1 MTSADCGWEPGD
13 SPCCCP
19 GARCDGR
26 PERGA
31 ALMAARWA
39 ARGSQPE
46 RGVDEF
52 TVPAEKSRLLEGS
65 RGRIE
70 SLFEVRLA
78 VLRAQGDWR
87 SAIRPPGQPLP
98 AASRI
103 WVQLA
108 GGGKA
113 VRSAKE
119 YIKGLCEPELEE
131 KEYYPKDMH
140 CIFVGAQSLF
150 LNSLIQDTCAD
161 IMVLEIGL
169 LSIKGVT
176 EAVVMAQSH
185 VQQFVKLFE
194 NNESLLSDNESEIK
208 KQFRQF
214 VESHA
219 DKYTMDLLILPSSLK
234 RELLILTQTE
244 CCEVESEIIDLTGSE
259 SPTEFLQNEASK
271 VIATNG
277 DGRAGSEEA
286 RNSAGTPVTEL
297 TKQMDTVFSDAPETG
312 FSPINVMP
320 LSEAVVPKERQSCKR
335 RSSHD
340 EERLPKKPFSLEND
354 QEVKPASH
362 SNPSDSKAI
371 TDLFS
376 DSYSESD
383 DPSYCLKEAGDTS
396 EEMEYTILVN
406 FFRTMGYSQ
415 NIVEKVIGIL
425 GQSVEPLTL
434 LEEIEKE
441 NIKFQKEHEQS
452 SQKPRTINPPL
463 GSNANNSQKLEDK
476 GISSNRSPLKSSHT
490 SNETKNEHHKIRDS
504 PSIQVN
510 AEGKT
515 HMLVRKPASPSN
527 KNSTVCYKQRG
538 IYCPDKNR
546 SSRSGDVETD
556 GVNSGVTQALKDADF
571 VARGSS
577 DVQHSST
584 KTKTAV
590 QQKSAGPSI
599 VQNSHP
605 VFEDQFGHCSSSPV
619 RFQNQRL
626 SQTSDSEN
634 LTPDHVLSTQI
645 HPSDSDRETV
655 GPRRHHSDPSI
666 TGVQRFL
673 DSLKKPYK
681 LELKNEPGNPYLKHI
696 IIDGSNVAISHGL
709 RKFFSCRGIAIAV
722 DYFWK
727 RGHRNITVF
736 VPQWRTR
743 RDPSTTEQDFLTQ
756 LQDVGILSL
765 TPARMVL
772 GTRIAS
778 HDDRFLLHLAD
789 KTGGVIVTN
798 DNFREFVTESLAW
811 RDIIQKRLLQY
822 TFAGDIFMV
831 PDDPLGR
838 NGPRLDD
845 FLRSEGCS
853 RDFWSAQNALQR
865 SGQHYSETSFSV
877 PVLKPTSSSQQS
889 KNRVHDDHSSTWL
902 PLETN
907 TQACLA
913 GPPQRSASETVQLRE
928 ALIKIFPDYE
938 QRQKIDKILADHP
951 FMRDLNALSAMV
963 LD

>member
-1 MTSADCGWEPGD
+1 
-13 SPCCCP
+13 
-19 GARCDGR
+19 
-26 PERGA
+26 
-31 ALMAARWA
+31 
-39 ARGSQPE
+39 
-46 RGVDEF
+46 
-52 TVPAEKSRLLEGS
+52 
-65 RGRIE
+65 
-70 SLFEVRLA
+70 
-78 VLRAQGDWR
+78 
-87 SAIRPPGQPLP
+87 
-98 AASRI
+98 
-103 WVQLA
+103 
-108 GGGKA
+108 
-113 VRSAKE
+113 E

-140 CIFVGAQSLF
+140 CIFVGAQNMF

-161 IMVLEIGL
+161 IAVLEIGL
-169 LSIKGVT
+169 LIIKGGA

-194 NNESLLSDNESEIK
+194 NNESLPSDNESEIK

-214 VESHA
+214 VEAHA

-234 RELLILTQTE
+234 RELLSLTQTE
-244 CCEVESEIIDLTGSE
+244 CCEVESDIIDLTGPE
-259 SPTEFLQNEASK
+259 SPTEFLQDKASK
-271 VIATNG
+271 VLVTNR
-277 DGRAGSEEA
+277 DGRMGGEEA
-286 RNSAGTPVTEL
+286 RNNAGTPVTEL
-297 TKQMDTVFSDAPETG
+297 TKQMDTVFSDAPETS
-312 FSPINVMP
+312 FVPINVVP
-320 LSEAVVPKERQSCKR
+320 SLEAVVSKERQSCKR
-335 RSSHD
+335 RSSD
-340 EERLPKKPFSLEND
+340 AEERLPKKQFSLEND
-354 QEVKPASH
+354 QEVKSASN
-362 SNPSDSKAI
+362 SDPSERDAVIDLLSDSCG
-371 TDLFS
+371 
-376 DSYSESD
+376 ESD
-383 DPSYCLKEAGDTS
+383 DPTYSIKEGDDIS
-396 EEMEYTILVN
+396 EEMEYKILVN

-441 NIKFQKEHEQS
+441 NLKFQKEHERS

-476 GISSNRSPLKSSHT
+476 GISSSKNLLKSSHP
-490 SNETKNEHHKIRDS
+490 SKETKNEHHKIIDVPSTQADGEDKMHIVVCKPLSGKSSAICCKQRDIYCS
-504 PSIQVN
+504 
-510 AEGKT
+510 GKN
-515 HMLVRKPASPSN
+515 R
-527 KNSTVCYKQRG
+527 NST
-538 IYCPDKNR
+538 
-546 SSRSGDVETD
+546 SSDTETD
-556 GVNSGVTQALKDADF
+556 GVITFSPIQAGVSKEVDF

-577 DVQHSST
+577 DVQHISA
-584 KTKTAV
+584 KTKTAA
-590 QQKSAGPSI
+590 QQKSAGPSA

-605 VFEDQFGHCSSSPV
+605 VVEDQLGHCSSSQV
-619 RFQNQRL
+619 RSHNQHPFQASNF
-626 SQTSDSEN
+626 EN
-634 LTPDHVLSTQI
+634 PPPAHVLSSKI
-645 HPSDSDRETV
+645 HPSNPDKETV
-655 GPRRHHSDPSI
+655 GPYRRHIDPSV

-673 DSLKKPYK
+673 ESLKKPYR
-681 LELKNEPGNPYLKHI
+681 LELKNEPGKPYLKHI

-727 RGHRNITVF
+727 RGHRNITAF

-743 RDPSTTEQDFLTQ
+743 RDPYITEQDFLTQ

-772 GTRIAS
+772 GARIAA

-798 DNFREFVTESLAW
+798 DNFREFVTESFAW
-811 RDIIQKRLLQY
+811 REIIQKRLLQY

-853 RDFWSAQNALQR
+853 RDFLSAQKALQ
-865 SGQHYSETSFSV
+865 SGGQYSSETPFFMQV
-877 PVLKPTSSSQQS
+877 PKPAGSSRQP
-889 KNRVHDDHSSTWL
+889 KNRVHGDRSAAWL

-907 TQACLA
+907 MKACLA
-913 GPPQRSASETVQLRE
+913 IPPQRSASETVQLRE
-928 ALIKIFPDYE
+928 ALRKIFPDYE
-938 QRQKIDKILADHP
+938 QRQKIDQILADHP

>member
-1 MTSADCGWEPGD
+1 
-13 SPCCCP
+13 
-19 GARCDGR
+19 
-26 PERGA
+26 
-31 ALMAARWA
+31 MAARWA
-39 ARGSQPE
+39 ARGSEPGP
-46 RGVDEF
+46 GVDEF

-70 SLFEVRLA
+70 GLFEVRLA
-78 VLRAQGDWR
+78 VLGAQGDWR
-87 SAIRPPGQPLP
+87 PAIPPPGPPP
-98 AASRI
+98 AAARI

-131 KEYYPKDMH
+131 KECYPKDMH

-161 IMVLEIGL
+161 ITVLEIGL
-169 LSIKGVT
+169 LSIKGGA

-185 VQQFVKLFE
+185 VQQLVKLFE

-214 VESHA
+214 VEAHA

-234 RELLILTQTE
+234 RELLALTQME
-244 CCEVESEIIDLTGSE
+244 CCEVESNIIDLTGSD
-259 SPTEFLQNEASK
+259 SSTELLQNKASK

-277 DGRAGSEEA
+277 DGRAGGEEA
-286 RNSAGTPVTEL
+286 RNNAGTPVTEL
-297 TKQMDTVFSDAPETG
+297 TKQMDTVFSDAPETS
-312 FSPINVMP
+312 FIPINVVP
-320 LSEAVVPKERQSCKR
+320 LLEAVVSKERQSCKR
-335 RSSHD
+335 RSSDD
-340 EERLPKKPFSLEND
+340 EERLPKKQFSLEND
-354 QEVKPASH
+354 QEVESP
-362 SNPSDSKAI
+362 SNPSDSNVVI
-371 TDLFS
+371 DLLS
-376 DSYSESD
+376 DSCSESD
-383 DPSYCLKEAGDTS
+383 EPSYCLKEGEDIN
-396 EEMEYTILVN
+396 EEMEYKILVN

-441 NIKFQKEHEQS
+441 NLKFQKEQEQS

-463 GSNANNSQKLEDK
+463 GNNANNSQKLENK
-476 GISSNRSPLKSSHT
+476 GISSSKSPLKSSHT
-490 SNETKNEHHKIRDS
+490 SKETKNKYHKIRDA
-504 PSIQVN
+504 PNVQVD
-510 AEGKT
+510 EEDKM
-515 HMLVRKPASPSN
+515 HMLVCRPASPSS
-527 KNSTVCYKQRG
+527 KNSAMCYQQRD
-538 IYCPDKNR
+538 IYCPGRNL
-546 SSRSGDVETD
+546 SSRSSDIETD
-556 GVNSGVTQALKDADF
+556 GGLTFSTVQAGALKDVDF

-577 DVQHSST
+577 DMQRISP

-590 QQKSAGPSI
+590 QQKSAGPST

-605 VFEDQFGHCSSSPV
+605 GFEDQLGHCSSSQV
-619 RFQNQRL
+619 RSLNQRL
-626 SQTSDSEN
+626 SQTSNSEN
-634 LTPDHVLSTQI
+634 PIRDQVLSSQI
-645 HPSDSDRETV
+645 HPSNPVRETV
-655 GPRRHHSDPSI
+655 APHRCHPDPSV

-673 DSLKKPYK
+673 ESLKKPYR
-681 LELKNEPGNPYLKHI
+681 LELKNEPGKPYLKHI

-743 RDPSTTEQDFLTQ
+743 RDPYITEQDFLTQ

-772 GTRIAS
+772 GARIAA

-811 RDIIQKRLLQY
+811 REIIQKRLLQY

-845 FLRSEGCS
+845 FLQSEGCS
-853 RDFWSAQNALQR
+853 RDFWSAQKALQS
-865 SGQHYSETSFSV
+865 SGQYSSETPFFV
-877 PVLKPTSSSQQS
+877 PVPKPTSSSRQP
-889 KNRVHDDHSSTWL
+889 KNRVHGDRSSTWL

-907 TQACLA
+907 IQACLA
-913 GPPQRSASETVQLRE
+913 IPPQRSASETVQLRE

-938 QRQKIDKILADHP
+938 QRQKIDQILADHP

>member
-1 MTSADCGWEPGD
+1 
-13 SPCCCP
+13 
-19 GARCDGR
+19 
-26 PERGA
+26 
-31 ALMAARWA
+31 MAARWA
-39 ARGSQPE
+39 ARGSEPA
-46 RGVDEF
+46 GVDEF

-70 SLFEVRLA
+70 GLFEVRLA
-78 VLRAQGDWR
+78 VLGAQGDWR
-87 SAIRPPGQPLP
+87 PAIPPPGPPP
-98 AASRI
+98 AAARI

-131 KEYYPKDMH
+131 KECYPKDMH

-161 IMVLEIGL
+161 ITVLEIGL
-169 LSIKGVT
+169 LSIKGGA

-185 VQQFVKLFE
+185 VQQLVKLFE

-214 VESHA
+214 VEAHA

-234 RELLILTQTE
+234 RELLALTQME
-244 CCEVESEIIDLTGSE
+244 CCEVESNIIDLTGSD
-259 SPTEFLQNEASK
+259 SSTELLQNKASK
-271 VIATNG
+271 VIATNRG
-277 DGRAGSEEA
+277 GRAGGEEA
-286 RNSAGTPVTEL
+286 RNNAGTPVTEL
-297 TKQMDTVFSDAPETG
+297 TKQMDTVFSDAPETS
-312 FSPINVMP
+312 FIPINVVP
-320 LSEAVVPKERQSCKR
+320 LLEAVVSKERQSCKR
-335 RSSHD
+335 RSSDD
-340 EERLPKKPFSLEND
+340 EERLPKKQFSLEND
-354 QEVKPASH
+354 QEVKSPSH
-362 SNPSDSKAI
+362 SNPSDSNVVI
-371 TDLFS
+371 DLLL
-376 DSYSESD
+376 DSCSESD
-383 DPSYCLKEAGDTS
+383 EPSYCLKEGEDIN
-396 EEMEYTILVN
+396 EEMEYKILVN

-441 NIKFQKEHEQS
+441 NLKFQKEQEQS

-463 GSNANNSQKLEDK
+463 GNNANNSQKLEDK
-476 GISSNRSPLKSSHT
+476 GISSNKSPFKSSHT
-490 SNETKNEHHKIRDS
+490 SKETKNKYHKIRDA
-504 PSIQVN
+504 PNMQVD
-510 AEGKT
+510 EEDKM
-515 HMLVRKPASPSN
+515 HMLVCRPASRSS
-527 KNSTVCYKQRG
+527 KNSAMCYQQRD
-538 IYCPDKNR
+538 IYCPGRNL
-546 SSRSGDVETD
+546 SSRSSDIETD
-556 GVNSGVTQALKDADF
+556 GGLTFSSVQAGALKDVDF

-577 DVQHSST
+577 DMQRILP

-590 QQKSAGPSI
+590 QQKSAGPST

-605 VFEDQFGHCSSSPV
+605 GFEDQLGHCSSSQV
-619 RFQNQRL
+619 RSLNQHL
-626 SQTSDSEN
+626 SQTSNSEN
-634 LTPDHVLSTQI
+634 PIPDQVLSSQI
-645 HPSDSDRETV
+645 HPSNPVRETV
-655 GPRRHHSDPSI
+655 GPHRCHPDPSV

-673 DSLKKPYK
+673 ESLKKPYR
-681 LELKNEPGNPYLKHI
+681 LELKNEPGKPYLKHI

-743 RDPSTTEQDFLTQ
+743 RDPYITEQDFLTQ

-772 GTRIAS
+772 GARIAA

-811 RDIIQKRLLQY
+811 REIIQKRLLQY

-853 RDFWSAQNALQR
+853 SLFRNCW
-865 SGQHYSETSFSV
+865 
-877 PVLKPTSSSQQS
+877 
-889 KNRVHDDHSSTWL
+889 
-902 PLETN
+902 
-907 TQACLA
+907 
-913 GPPQRSASETVQLRE
+913 
-928 ALIKIFPDYE
+928 
-938 QRQKIDKILADHP
+938 
-951 FMRDLNALSAMV
+951 
-963 LD
+963 

>member
-1 MTSADCGWEPGD
+1 
-13 SPCCCP
+13 
-19 GARCDGR
+19 
-26 PERGA
+26 
-31 ALMAARWA
+31 MAARWA
-39 ARGSQPE
+39 ARGSEP
-46 RGVDEF
+46 GLDEF

-65 RGRIE
+65 LGRIE
-70 SLFEVRLA
+70 GLFEVRLA
-78 VLRAQGDWR
+78 VLGAQGDWR
-87 SAIRPPGQPLP
+87 GARPPPGPP
-98 AASRI
+98 AVSPALLTGAR
-103 WVQLA
+103 
-108 GGGKA
+108 GTKGR
-113 VRSAKE
+113 RSAEKCKE

-161 IMVLEIGL
+161 ITVLEIGL
-169 LSIKGVT
+169 LGIKGGA

-194 NNESLLSDNESEIK
+194 NNESLLSDNESGIK
-208 KQFRQF
+208 KQFRKF
-214 VESHA
+214 VEAHA

-234 RELLILTQTE
+234 RELLALTQTE
-244 CCEVESEIIDLTGSE
+244 CCEAESNIIDLTGSE
-259 SPTEFLQNEASK
+259 SPTEHLQNKAFK

-277 DGRAGSEEA
+277 DGRADGEEA
-286 RNSAGTPVTEL
+286 RNNAGTPVTEL
-297 TKQMDTVFSDAPETG
+297 TKQMDTVFSDAPETS
-312 FSPINVMP
+312 FVPINVVP
-320 LSEAVVPKERQSCKR
+320 LLESVVPKERQSCKR
-335 RSSHD
+335 RSSDD
-340 EERLPKKPFSLEND
+340 EERLPKKHFSLEND
-354 QEVKPASH
+354 QEVKSASH
-362 SNPSDSKAI
+362 SNPSDSDAVI
-371 TDLFS
+371 DLLS
-376 DSYSESD
+376 DACSESD
-383 DPSYCLKEAGDTS
+383 DPSYCLKESDDVT
-396 EEMEYTILVN
+396 EEMEYKILVN

-441 NIKFQKEHEQS
+441 NLKFQKEHEQS
-452 SQKPRTINPPL
+452 PQKPKTINPPL
-463 GSNANNSQKLEDK
+463 GNNANNSQKLEDK
-476 GISSNRSPLKSSHT
+476 GISSNKSPLKSSRT
-490 SNETKNEHHKIRDS
+490 TKETKNEYHKIQDS
-504 PSIQVN
+504 PGMQVDQDD
-510 AEGKT
+510 KM
-515 HMLVRKPASPSN
+515 HVLVCKPASPSS
-527 KNSTVCYKQRG
+527 KNSAIRNKQRD
-538 IYCPDKNR
+538 IHCPGKNH
-546 SSRSGDVETD
+546 SSRASDIETD
-556 GVNSGVTQALKDADF
+556 GGVTFSTKQTGALKDVDF

-577 DVQHSST
+577 DVQRIST

-590 QQKSAGPSI
+590 QQKSAGPST

-605 VFEDQFGHCSSSPV
+605 VFEDQLGHCSSSSQV
-619 RFQNQRL
+619 RSLNECL

-634 LTPDHVLSTQI
+634 PIPDHLLSSKI
-645 HPSDSDRETV
+645 HPSNLDRETV
-655 GPRRHHSDPSI
+655 GPRRHHPDPSV

-673 DSLKKPYK
+673 ESLKKPYR
-681 LELKNEPGNPYLKHI
+681 LELKNEPGKPYLKHI

-743 RDPSTTEQDFLTQ
+743 RDPYITEQDFLTQ

-772 GTRIAS
+772 GARIAA

-789 KTGGVIVTN
+789 KTGGIIVTN
-798 DNFREFVTESLAW
+798 DNLREFVTESHAW
-811 RDIIQKRLLQY
+811 REIIQKRLLQY

-845 FLRSEGCS
+845 FLRSEGSS
-853 RDFWSAQNALQR
+853 RDFWSSQKALQS
-865 SGQHYSETSFSV
+865 SGQYSSETPFFTPV
-877 PVLKPTSSSQQS
+877 PKPVSNSQQP
-889 KNRVHDDHSSTWL
+889 KNRVHGDRSSPWL

-907 TQACLA
+907 IQACLA
-913 GPPQRSASETVQLRE
+913 IPPQRSASETVQLRE

-938 QRQKIDKILADHP
+938 QRQKIDQILADHP

>member
-1 MTSADCGWEPGD
+1 
-13 SPCCCP
+13 
-19 GARCDGR
+19 
-26 PERGA
+26 
-31 ALMAARWA
+31 MAARRA
-39 ARGSQPE
+39 LRGSAP
-46 RGVDEF
+46 GLDEF

-70 SLFEVRLA
+70 GLFEVRLA
-78 VLRAQGDWR
+78 VLDSQGDWR
-87 SAIRPPGQPLP
+87 GAFPLSGPQPPAP
-98 AASRI
+98 RI

-131 KEYYPKDMH
+131 KEFYPKDMH

-161 IMVLEIGL
+161 ITVLEIGS
-169 LSIKGVT
+169 LSIKGSA

-194 NNESLLSDNESEIK
+194 NNESLVSDNESEIK

-214 VESHA
+214 VEAHA

-234 RELLILTQTE
+234 RELLSLTETE
-244 CCEVESEIIDLTGSE
+244 CCEADSTIIDLTRSE
-259 SPTEFLQNEASK
+259 SPTELFQKKASK
-271 VIATNG
+271 AIATNR
-277 DGRAGSEEA
+277 DGRASGEEA
-286 RNSAGTPVTEL
+286 RNNAGTPVSEL
-297 TKQMDTVFSDAPETG
+297 TKQMDAVFSDAPEKS
-312 FSPINVMP
+312 FVPINVVP
-320 LSEAVVPKERQSCKR
+320 LLEAGVSKERQSCKR
-335 RSSHD
+335 RSSDD
-340 EERLPKKPFSLEND
+340 EERLPKKQFSLETE
-354 QEVKPASH
+354 QEAKPASYG
-362 SNPSDSKAI
+362 SFSDSDGVI
-371 TDLFS
+371 DLRS
-376 DSYSESD
+376 DSYSESH
-383 DPSYCLKEAGDTS
+383 DPSYYLKEGDNIS
-396 EEMEYTILVN
+396 EEMEYKILVN

-415 NIVEKVIGIL
+415 NIVENVIDNL
-425 GQSVEPLTL
+425 GKSVEPLTL

-441 NIKFQKEHEQS
+441 NKKFKKEHKES
-452 SQKPRTINPPL
+452 SQNPGTVNPSL
-463 GSNANNSQKLEDK
+463 GSNMISSQMQEGK
-476 GISSNRSPLKSSHT
+476 GITRSESPLKSSPI
-490 SNETKNEHHKIRDS
+490 SKEMKIEYHKMRDS
-504 PSIQVN
+504 RNMQVDAEDKAHKPPSSSKHSAVCYK
-510 AEGKT
+510 EGDTCFSGKT
-515 HMLVRKPASPSN
+515 HGS
-527 KNSTVCYKQRG
+527 G
-538 IYCPDKNR
+538 
-546 SSRSGDVETD
+546 SSDVETD
-556 GVNSGVTQALKDADF
+556 GHESFSTIQAEALKDVEF

-577 DVQHSST
+577 DVQHISS
-584 KTKTAV
+584 KTKMAS
-590 QQKSAGPSI
+590 QQKSTGPSTRL
-599 VQNSHP
+599 NSHP
-605 VFEDQFGHCSSSPV
+605 GVEDQLGYCSSSQV
-619 RFQNQRL
+619 RSPSQYL
-626 SQTSDSEN
+626 SRTSDSEN
-634 LTPDHVLSTQI
+634 PVLEQVFFSQMY
-645 HPSDSDRETV
+645 PSGSDKDTV
-655 GPRRHHSDPSI
+655 DECRHHPDPSV

-673 DSLKKPYK
+673 ESLKKPYK
-681 LELKNEPGNPYLKHI
+681 LELKNEPGKPFLKHI

-743 RDPSTTEQDFLTQ
+743 RDPSHTEQKFLTQ

-772 GTRIAS
+772 GARIAA

-789 KTGGVIVTN
+789 KTGGIIVTN

-811 RDIIQKRLLQY
+811 REIIQKRLLQY

-845 FLRSEGCS
+845 FLRSEGYS
-853 RDFWSAQNALQR
+853 RGFQSAPKPLQY
-865 SGQHYSETSFSV
+865 SGQDSSETSFF
-877 PVLKPTSSSQQS
+877 KPGTDPSSTNQQLG
-889 KNRVHDDHSSTWL
+889 RVHDDRALTWL

-907 TQACLA
+907 MEPCLA
-913 GPPQRSASETVQLRE
+913 TPPQRSASETIQLRE
-928 ALIKIFPDYE
+928 ALIKIFPDDE
-938 QRQKIDKILADHP
+938 QRQKIDQILADHP

>member
-1 MTSADCGWEPGD
+1 
-13 SPCCCP
+13 
-19 GARCDGR
+19 
-26 PERGA
+26 
-31 ALMAARWA
+31 MAARWA
-39 ARGSQPE
+39 ARGSQP
-46 RGVDEF
+46 GVDEF

-70 SLFEVRLA
+70 GLFEVRLA
-78 VLRAQGDWR
+78 VLGAQGDWR
-87 SAIRPPGQPLP
+87 PAIPPPGPPP
-98 AASRI
+98 AAARI

-131 KEYYPKDMH
+131 KEHYPKDMH

-161 IMVLEIGL
+161 ITVLEIGL
-169 LSIKGVT
+169 LSIKGGA

-214 VESHA
+214 VEAHA

-234 RELLILTQTE
+234 RELLALTQTE
-244 CCEVESEIIDLTGSE
+244 CCEVESNIIDLTGSE
-259 SPTEFLQNEASK
+259 SLTELLQNKASK
-271 VIATNG
+271 VIATNR
-277 DGRAGSEEA
+277 DGRAAGEEA
-286 RNSAGTPVTEL
+286 RNNAGTPVTEL
-297 TKQMDTVFSDAPETG
+297 TKQMDTVFSDAPETS
-312 FSPINVMP
+312 FVPINVVPP
-320 LSEAVVPKERQSCKR
+320 LEAVVPKERQSCKR
-335 RSSHD
+335 RSSDD
-340 EERLPKKPFSLEND
+340 EERLPKKQFSLEND
-354 QEVKPASH
+354 QEVKSASH
-362 SNPSDSKAI
+362 NDPSDSDAVI
-371 TDLFS
+371 DLLS
-376 DSYSESD
+376 DSCSESD
-383 DPSYCLKEAGDTS
+383 DPSYCLKEGDGIS
-396 EEMEYTILVN
+396 EEMEYKILVN

-441 NIKFQKEHEQS
+441 NLKFQKEHEQS

-476 GISSNRSPLKSSHT
+476 GISSNKSPLKSSHT
-490 SNETKNEHHKIRDS
+490 SKEAKNEYRKIRDS
-504 PSIQVN
+504 PKMQID
-510 AEGKT
+510 AEDKIR
-515 HMLVRKPASPSN
+515 MLVCKPASPSS
-527 KNSTVCYKQRG
+527 KNSAICYEQRDV
-538 IYCPDKNR
+538 YCPGKNH
-546 SSRSGDVETD
+546 SSRLSDIETD
-556 GVNSGVTQALKDADF
+556 GGVTFGTIQAGALKDVDF

-577 DVQHSST
+577 EVQHIST

-590 QQKSAGPSI
+590 QQKSAGSST

-605 VFEDQFGHCSSSPV
+605 VFEDQLGHCSASSQV
-619 RFQNQRL
+619 KRLNQRL
-626 SQTSDSEN
+626 SQTSNSEN
-634 LTPDHVLSTQI
+634 PIPDQVLSSRI
-645 HPSDSDRETV
+645 HPSNPDREAV
-655 GPRRHHSDPSI
+655 GPHRRHPDPSV

-673 DSLKKPYK
+673 ESLKKPYR
-681 LELKNEPGNPYLKHI
+681 LELKNEPGKPYLKHI
-696 IIDGSNVAISHGL
+696 IIDGSNVAMSHGL
-709 RKFFSCRGIAIAV
+709 KKFFSCRGIAIAV

-743 RDPSTTEQDFLTQ
+743 RDPYITEQDFLTQ

-772 GTRIAS
+772 GARIAA

-811 RDIIQKRLLQY
+811 REIIQKRLLQY

-853 RDFWSAQNALQR
+853 RDSRSAQKALQS
-865 SGQHYSETSFSV
+865 SGQHSSETPFFV
-877 PVLKPTSSSQQS
+877 PVPKPTSSSRQS
-889 KNRVHDDHSSTWL
+889 KNRVHGDRSSTWL

-907 TQACLA
+907 IQACLPI
-913 GPPQRSASETVQLRE
+913 PPQRSASETVQLRE

-938 QRQKIDKILADHP
+938 QRQKIDQILADHP

>member
-1 MTSADCGWEPGD
+1 W
-13 SPCCCP
+13 
-19 GARCDGR
+19 
-26 PERGA
+26 
-31 ALMAARWA
+31 AARWA
-39 ARGSQPE
+39 ARGSEP
-46 RGVDEF
+46 GVDEF
-52 TVPAEKSRLLEGS
+52 TVPAEKSCLLEGS

-70 SLFEVRLA
+70 GLFEVRLA
-78 VLRAQGDWR
+78 VLEAQGDWR
-87 SAIRPPGQPLP
+87 P
-98 AASRI
+98 AAPPAQPPAAARI

-140 CIFVGAQSLF
+140 CIFVGAQSFF

-161 IMVLEIGL
+161 ITVLEIGL
-169 LSIKGVT
+169 LSIKGGA

-194 NNESLLSDNESEIK
+194 NNEVLLGDNESEVK

-214 VESHA
+214 VEAHA

-234 RELLILTQTE
+234 RELLALTQPE
-244 CCEVESEIIDLTGSE
+244 CCEVESDIIDLTGSE
-259 SPTEFLQNEASK
+259 SPTEFLHNKASK
-271 VIATNG
+271 VIATNR
-277 DGRAGSEEA
+277 DGRAGVEEA
-286 RNSAGTPVTEL
+286 RNNAGTPVTEL
-297 TKQMDTVFSDAPETG
+297 TKQMDTVFSDASETS
-312 FSPINVMP
+312 FIPINTVP
-320 LSEAVVPKERQSCKR
+320 LLEAGVPKERQSCKR
-335 RSSHD
+335 RSSDD
-340 EERLPKKPFSLEND
+340 EERLPKKQFSLEND
-354 QEVKPASH
+354 QEVKSASH
-362 SNPSDSKAI
+362 SNPSDCDAVI
-371 TDLFS
+371 DLLS
-376 DSYSESD
+376 DSCNDSD
-383 DPSYCLKEAGDTS
+383 DPSYCLKEGDDIS
-396 EEMEYTILVN
+396 EEMEYKILVN

-441 NIKFQKEHEQS
+441 NLKFQKEHEQS
-452 SQKPRTINPPL
+452 SQKPRTVNPPL
-463 GSNANNSQKLEDK
+463 GSSADNSRKLEDK
-476 GISSNRSPLKSSHT
+476 GISSNKSPVKSSHT
-490 SNETKNEHHKIRDS
+490 SKETKTEHHKRRDL
-504 PSIQVN
+504 PSTQVD
-510 AEGKT
+510 AEDKM
-515 HMLVRKPASPSN
+515 HMLVCKPASPFS
-527 KNSTVCYKQRG
+527 KNSAICYEQRD
-538 IYCPDKNR
+538 IYCPGKTDRSR
-546 SSRSGDVETD
+546 SSDTETD
-556 GVNSGVTQALKDADF
+556 GSVTFGTVQAGALKDVDF

-577 DVQHSST
+577 DVQHISAKS
-584 KTKTAV
+584 KTAV
-590 QQKSAGPSI
+590 QQKSAGPST

-605 VFEDQFGHCSSSPV
+605 GFKDRSGRCSSTSQV
-619 RFQNQRL
+619 RSLNQRL

-634 LTPDHVLSTQI
+634 PIPNQVSQM
-645 HPSDSDRETV
+645 HPSNPERETV
-655 GPRRHHSDPSI
+655 GPRRYPPDPSV

-673 DSLKKPYK
+673 DSLKKPYR
-681 LELKNEPGNPYLKHI
+681 LELKNEPGKPHLKHI

-743 RDPSTTEQDFLTQ
+743 RDPYITEQNFLTQ

-772 GTRIAS
+772 GARIAA

-811 RDIIQKRLLQY
+811 REIIQKRLLQY

-853 RDFWSAQNALQR
+853 RDFWSAEMALQS
-865 SGQHYSETSFSV
+865 SGQYSSETPFFMPV
-877 PVLKPTSSSQQS
+877 PIPTSSSRQP
-889 KNRVHDDHSSTWL
+889 KNRVPGDRSSTWL
-902 PLETN
+902 PLETDI
-907 TQACLA
+907 QACLA
-913 GPPQRSASETVQLRE
+913 IPPPRSASETVQLKE

-938 QRQKIDKILADHP
+938 QRQKIDQILADHP
-951 FMRDLNALSAMV
+951 YMRDLNALSAMV